1 MIFSFRSIRK
11 ETLSYWHR
19 FLNLFL
25 LSFSSLVPDYSHP
38 PSFESAFS
46 PGDFSAV
53 SPDVHQQKSKTHQ
66 PKEHLSEQVASDQET
81 NALFSC
87 PNISCIKSYQRH
99 SALENHLLYGKCE
112 FLPVRETLM
121 DQAKVLYHEKLCSE
135 ASALPSVE
143 GISQRHPSIS
153 TEVLTQGWALRSVR
167 KATRF
172 SEAQRQYLQSKF
184 KVGQETGMK
193 IDPANVAHDM
203 CYARNQ
209 LGEKLFTVDE
219 FLTAQQI
226 QSYFARKA
234 SKLRHA
240 HSDDD
245 EQAEQ
250 DADIMAAEDE
260 VAHASFRSV
269 VLQEV
274 ALRHPIIFDTF
285 NLCEMNGSGKL
296 RQLSI
301 SVLRS
306 ICDYYDI
313 DVANIKGRR
322 KAPYLSLLGELL
334 ETCDCY
340 HRRPVN

>member
-11 ETLSYWHR
+11 ETLSYWRR

-25 LSFSSLVPDYSHP
+25 LSFSSLVLDYSHP

-53 SPDVHQQKSKTHQ
+53 SPDVHQQKSKTRQ

-99 SALENHLLYGKCE
+99 SDLENHLLYGKCE

-167 KATRF
+167 KAIRF
-172 SEAQRQYLQSKF
+172 SEAQRQYLESKF

-203 CYARNQ
+203 RYARNQ

-226 QSYFARKA
+226 QSYFSRKA

-269 VLQEV
+269 VL
-274 ALRHPIIFDTF
+274 
-285 NLCEMNGSGKL
+285 
-296 RQLSI
+296 
-301 SVLRS
+301 
-306 ICDYYDI
+306 
-313 DVANIKGRR
+313 
-322 KAPYLSLLGELL
+322 
-334 ETCDCY
+334 
-340 HRRPVN
+340 